1 MKVMLLKKL
10 NNFGIKGEI
19 IDVKNGFAKN
29 YLIPQNIATQILKK
43 NIKDLTNLIEK
54 PTENYF
60 FSNYNFELNNIT
72 IILPVKI
79 KSNNEIYGVINNSRL
94 SKIIK
99 FLKLNLNIKDLTT
112 NFFLKKIGNYKIE
125 FFNKKTNIITN
136 VYLMLIR
143 INDQQK

>member
-1 MKVMLLKKL
+1 MLLKTL
-10 NNFGIKGEI
+10 NKFGMKGEI

-29 YLIPQNIATQILKK
+29 YLIPKCIATQIFKE
-43 NIKDLTNLIEK
+43 NIKDLTKLIEK
-54 PTENYF
+54 RTESYL
-60 FSNYNFELNNIT
+60 FSHYNFELNNIT
-72 IILPVKI
+72 IILPVKV
-79 KSNNEIYGVINNSRL
+79 KSNNEIYGVINNSKL

-143 INDQQK
+143 IDDQQK

>member
-1 MKVMLLKKL
+1 MLLKKL